1 MAAKSI
7 TSKFSLEGKS
17 YIVTG
22 GAMGIGYCITKDI
35 AESGANVAVL
45 DLRVEPLEDVYGL
58 AKQFGVKADYFQA
71 DVSDEKSLTAAFEKA
86 VQSLGK
92 IDGIVTAAG
101 IAIDK
106 PFVDQK
112 WEEVEKVLQVN
123 AMGSFFAAQLAVKQ
137 LQKQGTGGSIVF
149 IASITAHVNLPGYR
163 MAGYNVSKGGVK
175 MLSKVLSAEL
185 APKGIRVNS
194 ISPAFIET
202 NQTRGAREHTT
213 KAAGDLMQTAPP
225 IGRIGQP
232 DEVSPAAI
240 FFLSDAAT
248 YVTGADILVSGGIH
262 TGRGGDYDMV

>member
-1 MAAKSI
+1 MAATSI
-7 TSKFSLEGKS
+7 TSKFSLKGKS

-45 DLRVEPLEDVYGL
+45 DLRSEPLEDVYGL

-86 VQSLGK
+86 VQSLGR

-137 LQKQGTGGSIVF
+137 LQKQGTGGSI
-149 IASITAHVNLPGYR
+149 
-163 MAGYNVSKGGVK
+163 GGVK

-225 IGRIGQP
+225 MGRIGQP